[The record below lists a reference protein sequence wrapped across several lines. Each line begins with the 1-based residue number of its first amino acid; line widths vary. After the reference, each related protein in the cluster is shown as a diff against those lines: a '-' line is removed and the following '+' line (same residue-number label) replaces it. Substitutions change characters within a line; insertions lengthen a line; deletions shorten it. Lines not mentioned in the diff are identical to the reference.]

1 MNPEKEKPKFED
13 YVKKYIDVDN
23 EIETLQE
30 KLKTMKEWKRKL
42 TSVIVKLMQEQDLTE
57 NTLEVYDGTLRY
69 HEKKEYSSVT
79 FAYIE
84 KCLNEM
90 ITETDQVKYVIQY
103 LKEKRDVKYI
113 PELKHRKY
121 STDDDSS
128 ESETA

>member
-69 HEKKEYSSVT
+69 H
-79 FAYIE
+79 
-84 KCLNEM
+84 
-90 ITETDQVKYVIQY
+90 
-103 LKEKRDVKYI
+103 
-113 PELKHRKY
+113 
-121 STDDDSS
+121 
-128 ESETA
+128 